1 MSAAVT
7 ITLLGMLLF
16 AALFMRCRSNV
27 LDLRERLEEAYE
39 ARDDAM
45 VNEQAAEAKAAQ
57 LAAVVSAMAGT
68 ADLPAADA
76 FLLSLEAEM
85 DGEAHGLAAILS
97 ANDLGEDVGESSS

>member
-1 MSAAVT
+1 MQTAFT

-16 AALFMRCRSNV
+16 AVLFMRCRSNV
-27 LDLRERLEEAYE
+27 MDLRERLDEAYQ

-45 VNEQAAEAKAAQ
+45 VKEQSAEAKAAQ
-57 LAAVVSAMAGT
+57 LAAVVAAMAET

-76 FLLSLEAEM
+76 FLLGLEAEM

-97 ANDLGEDVGESSS
+97 ANDIAEEQV